1 MQANQTAATVSNV
14 ICLTIDIDWAAP
26 SVLKDLVERFDERGL
41 KATFFCTHDG
51 IEVPGHERALHPN
64 FRHRGDTMRKLR
76 SEFGAGW
83 ERLTEA
89 EIYEYVVR
97 TTCGFC
103 PEAKGVRAHSL
114 LYDSILLPIYHAAGL
129 EYASNYL
136 LPFEPNLRPVWK
148 EYDLLE
154 LPIYFN
160 DHFYLKSRGTS
171 FDTADLKLGQAGMK
185 VVQFH
190 PNMVFL
196 NAPTDKHYQE
206 NRVHYHEPEELRK
219 NRYAGRGVRTLFLD
233 VLDAIVSKRLP
244 TMTLGEVNALWRG
257 TGMTRRCEEMSAS
270 RSTRA

>member
-1 MQANQTAATVSNV
+1 MHANQTATMVSDV
-14 ICLTIDIDWAAP
+14 IFLTIDTDWAAP
-26 SVLKDLVERFDERGL
+26 AVLHDLVARLDERGL
-41 KATFFCTHDG
+41 QATFFCTHDG
-51 IEVPGHERALHPN
+51 IIVSGHERALHPN

-76 SEFGAGW
+76 SEFGADW
-83 ERLTEA
+83 ERLNEA

-97 TTCGFC
+97 TTRRFC

-160 DHFYLKSRGTS
+160 DHFYLKNRGTS
-171 FDTADLKLGQAGMK
+171 FDTAELKLDQPGMK

-196 NAPTDKHYQE
+196 NAPTDDHYQE
-206 NRVHYHEPEELRK
+206 NRAHYHEPE
-219 NRYAGRGVRTLFLD
+219 V
-233 VLDAIVSKRLP
+233 
-244 TMTLGEVNALWRG
+244 
-257 TGMTRRCEEMSAS
+257 
-270 RSTRA
+270 